1 MAKNERKDGKKKAR
15 GGGGSGASTLYW
27 ILGVVAVLGV
37 GAIGYAVGTGGSG
50 DTVTAPLEIEGIE
63 DPQRLVELARGVE
76 KGEAEAPVTI
86 MEFADFQCP
95 ACAQFA
101 SLTMPQIVSTFVE
114 TGEAKLV
121 FHDFP
126 LTSIH
131 PHAFLAGRA
140 ARCAEDQGRFWEYHD
155 ALYANQA
162 AWSGASSPPV
172 GRFVEYAGRVGLDTD
187 AFEECLESDRFA
199 DVVTANQRLAQEL
212 GLGGTPS
219 IVVGGRGLMP
229 RRVQSNNFQAIQ
241 QAVREAQQ
249 SLDAARGGPGAD
261 DTADGGTGEGAGGG
275 S

>member
-1 MAKNERKDGKKKAR
+1 MAKNEQRSGRKAQ
-15 GGGGSGASTLYW
+15 GGGGSGASTFYW

-37 GAIGYAVGTGGSG
+37 GAVGYAVGTGGTG
-50 DTVTAPLEIEGIE
+50 DAVTAPVEVEGID
-63 DPQRLVELARGVE
+63 DPQQLVEMARGVE
-76 KGEAEAPVTI
+76 KGEADAPLTI

-101 SLTMPQIVSTFVE
+101 SLTMPQVTSTFVE

-126 LTSIH
+126 LITIH
-131 PHAFLAGRA
+131 PHAFLAARA
-140 ARCAEDQGRFWEYHD
+140 ARCAEEQGRFWEYHD
-155 ALYANQA
+155 ALYANQS
-162 AWSGASSPPV
+162 AWSGASSAPV
-172 GRFVEYAGRVGLDTD
+172 GRFVEYAGSVGMDTG
-187 AFEECLESDRFA
+187 AFEECLESDRYA

-219 IVVGGRGLMP
+219 LVVGGPGLMP
-229 RRVQSNNFQAIQ
+229 RRLQSNSFQAIQ

-249 SLDAARGGPGAD
+249 ALDAAA
-261 DTADGGTGEGAGGG
+261 GEGAGDEGADGG